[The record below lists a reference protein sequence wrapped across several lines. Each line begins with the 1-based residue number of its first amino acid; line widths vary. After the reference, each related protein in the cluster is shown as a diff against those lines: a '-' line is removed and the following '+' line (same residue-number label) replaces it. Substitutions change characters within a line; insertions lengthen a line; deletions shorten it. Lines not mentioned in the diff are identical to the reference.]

1 MALLFTILA
10 FLSTKG
16 LDISFLSL
24 ETSTSHFCLENVA
37 LNAFDHV
44 EKKNWKYCQAA
55 VSLLDFAAY
64 GTFLYAYY
72 VYYIVP

>member
-44 EKKNWKYCQAA
+44 EKKN
-55 VSLLDFAAY
+55 
-64 GTFLYAYY
+64 
-72 VYYIVP
+72 